1 MKNLFIN
8 AGLLVVVALM
18 IALLA
23 WLPVVALAASLLL
36 TAWLALARSGRRTV
50 SVTAVGISTLR
61 NRIGSSSVI
70 VIGIA
75 GVVGVL
81 VALLAMG
88 EGFRATLQAGGRD
101 DTAIVLR
108 GGSVSESAS
117 ILVRDDIEIV
127 SQAPG
132 IALDGTGKPLVSAEL
147 MVPVRVRNK
156 SETEDGN
163 IPLRGVDGNAWILRP
178 QLKIIEGRAFKP
190 GLRELVVGQSARGQ
204 FAGLNPGNDVKL
216 GAQAWKIVGVF
227 ASGDAHDSE
236 LWGDRQSIAA
246 VYRRGSSVSSIVV
259 KLSGASGSAPLQA
272 ALQAD
277 PRVTVTAA
285 TTREFFSKQSEGVV
299 NITRM
304 VGTVVAGIMGIG
316 AVLGALNCMF
326 AAVMTRSREIATLR
340 AIGFQGLPV
349 LISVLLETMLLA
361 LAGGLLGA
369 LIAWLVFNGYSVSTR
384 SGFTQVAFQFQVT
397 PALMWVGLQWALAIG
412 FIGGLFPAVRAV
424 RLPVTTALRE
434 L

>member
-132 IALDGTGKPLVSAEL
+132 IALDGTGNPLVSAEL

-156 SETEDGN
+156 RETEDGN

-190 GLRELVVGQSARGQ
+190 GLRELVVGQSARDQ
-204 FAGLNPGNDVKL
+204 FAGLNPGNDLKL

-246 VYRRGSSVSSIVV
+246 VYRRGSSVSSILV

-361 LAGGLLGA
+361 LVGGLLGA